1 MRTTLLCDLDDTLYP
16 PTAPVRQ
23 AVRNAMTR
31 FIVEHLGMTVAEAHA
46 LRQSFRGHYPMTLH
60 GLMDRYGIDPQ
71 VYLDTVHDL
80 DITAILAPD
89 PALNDLLTDL
99 PCQRVIFTNAPQA
112 HAERV
117 LEALAIAHHF
127 SGIYDLHWLRYQPK
141 PDPAG
146 YHRLLDQLGISG
158 QQAVMIDDRADNLL
172 PAHELGIAT
181 ILVGSSQY
189 AFGVDN
195 VAADI
200 SAALRIVRNL
210 LAAPDTRTR
219 R

>member
-1 MRTTLLCDLDDTLYP
+1 
-16 PTAPVRQ
+16 
-23 AVRNAMTR
+23 
-31 FIVEHLGMTVAEAHA
+31 
-46 LRQSFRGHYPMTLH
+46 
-60 GLMDRYGIDPQ
+60 
-71 VYLDTVHDL
+71 VHDL
-80 DITAILAPD
+80 DIAAMLAPD

-146 YHRLLDQLGISG
+146 YQRLLDQLGISG

-210 LAAPDTRTR
+210 LAAPNTRTR